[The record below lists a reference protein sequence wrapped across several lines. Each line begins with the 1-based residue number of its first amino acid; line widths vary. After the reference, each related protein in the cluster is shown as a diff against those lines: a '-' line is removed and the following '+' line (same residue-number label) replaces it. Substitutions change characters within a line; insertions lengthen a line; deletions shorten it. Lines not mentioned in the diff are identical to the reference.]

1 MIAVP
6 FQPMKG
12 TILDPRDQAEHQTM
26 RIIICGAG
34 EIGSHA
40 SEVLD
45 GNGHSIPVIDS
56 DPAKLSSIE
65 DRLDAST
72 LCGNGAHAD
81 VLVEAGTAD
90 ADLFV
95 GATSDDEVNLLAASI
110 ARRLGARKTIARVHD
125 HSYLEQSSMDY
136 RLSLGIDRLIC
147 PEFLTAG
154 AIAQALRNPAALA
167 VENFADGQVEMQQ
180 FRTTPGAKSIGC
192 MLSELPLPN
201 GARIAAISRGREVLI
216 PDGMTRIQEKDAA
229 FLVANADVFDSAHQL
244 FVGKSF
250 SRQRVIINGGTT
262 LAEWV
267 CRFLRGRN
275 FSVRLFE
282 RDPER
287 AEALASKLDWVT
299 VLQADP
305 TDSGV
310 FLEENIAEVDDFVS
324 LLDHDED
331 NIIGAVLA
339 KSRGVRQVI
348 SIVQR
353 SHYLDLLYDIGVDR
367 AFSPRV
373 VAAEQLQEVLDESQ
387 VRRLTSLERGGLDL
401 WRVRPGDKS
410 RVLGERL
417 RTIKLTPNW
426 SIVAIQRGQETAV
439 PTADDA
445 IESGDVVLVL
455 GRSESEA
462 DLREL
467 FDAT

>member
-1 MIAVP
+1 
-6 FQPMKG
+6 
-12 TILDPRDQAEHQTM
+12 M

-45 GNGHSIPVIDS
+45 GNGHSITVIDC
-56 DPAKLSSIE
+56 DAQKLSSIE

-72 LCGNGAHAD
+72 LLGSAAHAD

-90 ADLFV
+90 ADLFFA
-95 GATSDDEVNLLAASI
+95 ATSDDEVNLLAASL

-125 HSYLEQSSMDY
+125 YSYLEQSSMDY

-180 FRTTPGAKSIGC
+180 FRATPGSKSVGSL
-192 MLSELPLPN
+192 LSELPLPD
-201 GARIAAISRGREVLI
+201 GSRIAAISRGREVLI
-216 PDGMTRIQEKDAA
+216 PDGTTRIEEKDAI
-229 FLVANADVFDSAHQL
+229 FLVANADVFDAAHQL

-250 SRQRVIINGGTT
+250 ARQRVVINGGTT

-282 RDPER
+282 RDPARSEL
-287 AEALASKLDWVT
+287 LAAKLDWVT

-305 TDSGV
+305 TDSGI
-310 FLEENIAEVDDFVS
+310 FQEESIGEVDDFVS
-324 LLDHDED
+324 LLDDDED

-348 SIVQR
+348 SIVQK

-373 VAAEQLQEVLDESQ
+373 VAAEQIQEALDDSQ
-387 VRRLTSLERGGLDL
+387 VRRLTSLEQGVLDL

-410 RVLGERL
+410 RILGERL
-417 RTIKLTPNW
+417 RKVKLTPNW
-426 SIVAIQRGQETAV
+426 SIVAIQRGQDTAV

-445 IESGDVVLVL
+445 IEAGDVVLVL

-462 DLREL
+462 ELREL
-467 FDAT
+467 FDANGGG

>member
-1 MIAVP
+1 
-6 FQPMKG
+6 
-12 TILDPRDQAEHQTM
+12 M

-45 GNGHSIPVIDS
+45 GNGHSITVIDL
-56 DPAKLSSIE
+56 DPEKLSLIE
-65 DRLDAST
+65 ERLDAST
-72 LCGNGAHAD
+72 LQGNAAQAD

-90 ADLFV
+90 ADLFF
-95 GATSDDEVNLLAASI
+95 GATSDDEVNLLAASL

-125 HSYLEQSSMDY
+125 HAYLEQSSMDY

-180 FRTTPGAKSIGC
+180 FRTTPGAKAVGSL
-192 MLSELPLPN
+192 LSELPIPN
-201 GARIAAISRGREVLI
+201 GSRIAAISRGREVLI
-216 PDGMTRIQEKDAA
+216 PDGATRIEEKDAI

-250 SRQRVIINGGTT
+250 TRQRVVINGGTT

-282 RDPER
+282 SDPER
-287 AEALASKLDWVT
+287 AEQLAARLDWVT

-305 TDSGV
+305 TDASV
-310 FLEENIAEVDDFVS
+310 FQEESIGEVDDFVS
-324 LLDHDED
+324 LLDDDED

-339 KSRGVRQVI
+339 KSRGVHQVI
-348 SIVQR
+348 SIVQK

-373 VAAEQLQEVLDESQ
+373 VAAEQIQEALDDSQ
-387 VRRLTSLERGGLDL
+387 VRRLTSLERGVLDL

-410 RVLGERL
+410 RLLGERL
-417 RTIKLTPNW
+417 RTVKLTPNW
-426 SIVAIQRGQETAV
+426 SIVAIQRGEETAV
-439 PTADDA
+439 PTADDS

-455 GRSESEA
+455 GRSESESA
-462 DLREL
+462 LREL
-467 FDAT
+467 FDAN